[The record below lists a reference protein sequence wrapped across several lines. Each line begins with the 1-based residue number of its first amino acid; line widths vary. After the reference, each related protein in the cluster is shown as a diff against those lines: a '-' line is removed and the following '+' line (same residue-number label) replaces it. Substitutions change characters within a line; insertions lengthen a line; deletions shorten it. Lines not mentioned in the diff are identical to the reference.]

1 VHLRLSAVAASV
13 VSSCNPHDSVLFS
26 RCFVQDKTFVGL
38 LKVIFH
44 NSAVLGGG
52 LLIALVGLTALL
64 APVVAPYDPLHVEAS
79 RRLESPSGE
88 HWFGTDDFGRD
99 VFSRVLY
106 GARLSMWVGGMTVL
120 IASASGILLGLLAG
134 YFSRIDNPV
143 MRVMDGFMAFPSV
156 ILAIAIMAA
165 LGPQVF
171 NVIVALAVVQMPRV
185 ARVVRGVVLQIRE
198 FDFVEAA
205 RALGTND
212 RRIILRHIL
221 PNCLS
226 PLIVQT
232 TFIFAY
238 AVLTE
243 ASLSFLGEGRV
254 YLRRAPWI
262 AMFPGLAI
270 MATVLGSNLMG
281 DGLRDELDPRLRG
294 T

>member
-1 VHLRLSAVAASV
+1 M
-13 VSSCNPHDSVLFS
+13 N
-26 RCFVQDKTFVGL
+26 DKTRHAL
-38 LKVIFH
+38 RKPMLR

-52 LLIALVGLTALL
+52 LLVALVAFTALL
-64 APVVAPYDPLHVEAS
+64 APVVAPYDPLRVEAA
-79 RRLESPSGE
+79 RRLEPPSAE

-99 VFSRVLY
+99 LFSRVLY

-120 IASASGILLGLLAG
+120 IASAGGIALGLLAG
-134 YFSRIDNPV
+134 YFSRLDNPI
-143 MRVMDGFMAFPSV
+143 MRVMDGLMAFPSV

-171 NVIVALAVVQMPRV
+171 NVIVALSAVQMPRV

-205 RALGTND
+205 RALGMDD
-212 RRIILRHIL
+212 RRIVLRHIL

-243 ASLSFLGEGRV
+243 ASLSFLGVGAPPEVPSWGNILSEGRV

-262 AMFPGLAI
+262 AMFPGFAI

-281 DGLRDELDPRLRG
+281 DGLRDELDPRVRG

>member
-1 VHLRLSAVAASV
+1 MKETAVQRSLKPVVRNAAV
-13 VSSCNPHDSVLFS
+13 FS
-26 RCFVQDKTFVGL
+26 
-38 LKVIFH
+38 
-44 NSAVLGGG
+44 GG
-52 LLIALVGLTALL
+52 LLVALVALTALT
-64 APVVAPYDPLHVEAS
+64 APLLAPYDPLQVEAV
-79 RRLESPSGE
+79 RRLQPPSRA
-88 HWFGTDDFGRD
+88 HVFGTDDFGRD
-99 VFSRVLY
+99 IFSRVLY
-106 GARLSMWVGGMTVL
+106 GARLSIWVGGMTVL
-120 IASASGILLGLLAG
+120 IASAAGIVIGLMAG
-134 YFSRIDNPV
+134 YFSRLDNPM

-165 LGPQVF
+165 LGPRVL
-171 NVIVALAVVQMPRV
+171 NVIVALAVVQTPRV

-205 RALGTND
+205 RALGTD
-212 RRIILRHIL
+212 DHRIILRHIL

-243 ASLSFLGEGRV
+243 ASLSFLGVGAPPEMPSWGNILSEGRV

-262 AMFPGLAI
+262 ALFPGLAI

>member
-1 VHLRLSAVAASV
+1 MNENARHA
-13 VSSCNPHDSVLFS
+13 
-26 RCFVQDKTFVGL
+26 L
-38 LKVIFH
+38 LKPMLR

-52 LLIALVGLTALL
+52 LLVALVAFTALL
-64 APVVAPYDPLHVEAS
+64 APVVAPYDPLHVEAA
-79 RRLESPSGE
+79 RRLEPPSAE

-99 VFSRVLY
+99 LFSRVLY

-120 IASASGILLGLLAG
+120 IASAGGIALGLLAG
-134 YFSRIDNPV
+134 YFSWLDNPI
-143 MRVMDGFMAFPSV
+143 MRVMDGLMAFPSV

-171 NVIVALAVVQMPRV
+171 NVIVALSAVQMPRV

-205 RALGTND
+205 RALGMDD
-212 RRIILRHIL
+212 RRIVLRHIL

-243 ASLSFLGEGRV
+243 ASLSFLGVGAPPEVPSWGNILSEGRV

-281 DGLRDELDPRLRG
+281 DGLRDELDPRVRG

>member
-1 VHLRLSAVAASV
+1 VKKS
-13 VSSCNPHDSVLFS
+13 
-26 RCFVQDKTFVGL
+26 TFQRTLKPL
-38 LKVIFH
+38 LG
-44 NSAVLGGG
+44 NSAVLSGG
-52 LLIALVGLTALL
+52 LLVVFVALTALA
-64 APVVAPYDPLHVEAS
+64 APFVAPYDPLHVDAM
-79 RRLESPSGE
+79 RRLQPPSSE

-99 VFSRVLY
+99 LFSRVLH
-106 GARLSMWVGGMTVL
+106 GARLSMWVGGMTVVL
-120 IASASGILLGLLAG
+120 ACAAGIVIGLVAG
-134 YFSRIDNPV
+134 YFSRVDNPV

-165 LGPQVF
+165 LGPRVL
-171 NVIVALAVVQMPRV
+171 NVIVALAIVQTPRV
-185 ARVVRGVVLQIRE
+185 ARVVRGVVLQLRE

-205 RALGTND
+205 RALGTDD

-232 TFIFAY
+232 TFVFAY

-243 ASLSFLGEGRV
+243 ASLSFLGVGAPPEVPSWGNILSEGRV

>member
-1 VHLRLSAVAASV
+1 VKENTRLGVLKPILR
-13 VSSCNPHDSVLFS
+13 
-26 RCFVQDKTFVGL
+26 
-38 LKVIFH
+38 
-44 NSAVLGGG
+44 NSAIIGGG
-52 LLIALVGLTALL
+52 LLIAVVALTALL
-64 APVVAPYDPLHVEAS
+64 APFAAPYDPLQVEAS
-79 RRLESPSGE
+79 RRLEPPGAE

-106 GARLSMWVGGMTVL
+106 GARLSMGVGVMTVL
-120 IASASGILLGLLAG
+120 IASSGGIVLGLLAG
-134 YFSRIDNPV
+134 YFSRLDNPV

-171 NVIVALAVVQMPRV
+171 NVIVALSVVQMPRV

-198 FDFVEAA
+198 FDFVDAA
-205 RALGTND
+205 RALGTHD
-212 RRIILRHIL
+212 SRIILRHIL

-243 ASLSFLGEGRV
+243 ASLSFLGVGAPPEIPSWGNILSEGRV

>member
-1 VHLRLSAVAASV
+1 VKGQGRLE
-13 VSSCNPHDSVLFS
+13 
-26 RCFVQDKTFVGL
+26 L
-38 LKVIFH
+38 LKPMVR
-44 NSAVLGGG
+44 NPAVLGGG
-52 LLIALVGLTALL
+52 VIVALMALVGLL
-64 APVVAPYDPLHVEAS
+64 APVVAPHDPLHVEAA
-79 RRLESPSGE
+79 RRLEPPGAD

-99 VFSRVLY
+99 LFSRVLY

-120 IASASGILLGLLAG
+120 IASAGGIALGLLAG
-134 YFSRIDNPV
+134 YFSRLDNPI

-165 LGPQVF
+165 LGPRVF
-171 NVIVALAVVQMPRV
+171 NVIVALSAVQMPRV

-205 RALGTND
+205 RALGTDD

-243 ASLSFLGEGRV
+243 ASLSFLGVGAPPETPSWGNILSEGRV

-262 AMFPGLAI
+262 AAFPGLAI
-270 MATVLGSNLMG
+270 MATVLGANLMG

-294 T
+294 A

>member
-1 VHLRLSAVAASV
+1 VH
-13 VSSCNPHDSVLFS
+13 
-26 RCFVQDKTFVGL
+26 DKTLAGI
-38 LKVIFH
+38 LKLICH
-44 NSAVLGGG
+44 NSAILGGG
-52 LLIALVGLTALL
+52 LLVAVVALTALL
-64 APVVAPYDPLHVEAS
+64 APVVAPYNPLQVEAS
-79 RRLESPSGE
+79 RRLESPSGA

-120 IASASGILLGLLAG
+120 LASASGIALGLLAG
-134 YFSRIDNPV
+134 YFSRLDNPV

-185 ARVVRGVVLQIRE
+185 ARVVRGVVLQLRE

-212 RRIILRHIL
+212 RRIIVRHIL

-243 ASLSFLGEGRV
+243 ASLSFLGVGAPPETPSWGNILSEGRV